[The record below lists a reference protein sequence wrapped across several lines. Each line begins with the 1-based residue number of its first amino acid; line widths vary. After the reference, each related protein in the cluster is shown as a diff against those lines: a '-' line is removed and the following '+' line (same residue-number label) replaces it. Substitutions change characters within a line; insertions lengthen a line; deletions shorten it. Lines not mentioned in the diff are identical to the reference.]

1 MMKSW
6 VASKMAIFDNIKSI
20 LFPKPLVL
28 ENGKEVKRPFRSGL
42 VASVI
47 MLVLVAVSMDATNFS
62 MSLLISR
69 GSKFFVI
76 LKKMVPP
83 NWDYLPK
90 VWDPMFQT
98 IGMSI
103 FGTFLAGLVGLPLAY
118 FSAVNMND
126 KKIIRAIF
134 RFVMSIFR
142 TIPVLMLAL
151 ILTYVFGIGTFTG
164 MMALFLFTTA
174 ILAKMTYEQIEL
186 VDMGPF
192 EASLSAGT
200 SRAKAF
206 VVSIVPQISGFYIST
221 LLYNLEMN
229 IRSAAILGYVGAGGI
244 GILMNDRISLRMY
257 ADLSVVLLLL
267 LITVVAIEA
276 LSRAIRKR
284 LV

>member
-1 MMKSW
+1 M
-6 VASKMAIFDNIKSI
+6 SKLKQI
-20 LFPKPLVL
+20 LFPMPYVL

-42 VASVI
+42 VVSI
-47 MLVLVAVSMDATNFS
+47 ILLILVAISMDVTRFDLG
-62 MSLLISR
+62 LLMRR
-69 GSKFFVI
+69 GDKFFVI

-83 NWDYLPK
+83 NWSYLPK
-90 VWDPMFQT
+90 VWVPMFQT

-103 FGTFLAGLVGLPLAY
+103 FGTFLAGIFGLPLAY
-118 FSAVNMND
+118 YSAVNMNEHT
-126 KKIIRAIF
+126 IIRTVF
-134 RFVMSIFR
+134 RFIMSIFR

-151 ILTYVFGIGTFTG
+151 VLTYIFGIGTFTG
-164 MMALFLFTTA
+164 MMALFLFTTS

-200 SRAKAF
+200 SRIKAF
-206 VVSIVPQISGFYIST
+206 TVSIVPQISGFYLST

-257 ADLSVVLLLL
+257 DDLSVVLILLL
-267 LITVVAIEA
+267 VTVLVIEG
-276 LSRAIRKR
+276 LSRSIRKR
-284 LV
+284 LL

>member
-1 MMKSW
+1 MEQIWS
-6 VASKMAIFDNIKSI
+6 AFKSI
-20 LFPKPLVL
+20 LFPKPLIL

-42 VASVI
+42 FASIILVI
-47 MLVLVAVSMDATNFS
+47 
-62 MSLLISR
+62 LISIAMDVTKFDMGVLFRR
-69 GSKFFVI
+69 GDKFLVI
-76 LKKMVPP
+76 LKKMFPP

-90 VWDPMFQT
+90 VWVPMFQT

-103 FGTFLAGLVGLPLAY
+103 FGTFLAGIFGLPLGY
-118 FSAVNMND
+118 YSAVNMND
-126 KKIIRAIF
+126 NKVMRTVF

-151 ILTYVFGIGTFTG
+151 ILTYIFGIGTFTG
-164 MMALFLFTTA
+164 MMALFLFTTS

-186 VDMGPF
+186 TDMGPF
-192 EASLSAGT
+192 EASLSSGT
-200 SRAKAF
+200 TRLQAF

-257 ADLSVVLLLL
+257 ADLSVVLILLL
-267 LITVVAIEA
+267 VSVVAIES
-276 LSRAIRKR
+276 LSRTIRKR
-284 LV
+284 LL

>member
-1 MMKSW
+1 MKE
-6 VASKMAIFDNIKSI
+6 IKSI
-20 LFPKPLVL
+20 FFPKPLVL
-28 ENGKEVKRPFRSGL
+28 DNGKEVKRPFRSGL
-42 VASVI
+42 LASII
-47 MLVLVAVSMDATNFS
+47 MLVLVGISMDVANFDIG
-62 MSLLISR
+62 LLIRR
-69 GSKFFVI
+69 GDKFLVI
-76 LKKMVPP
+76 LRKMVPP

-103 FGTFLAGLVGLPLAY
+103 FGTFLAGLFGLPLAY
-118 FSAVNMND
+118 YSAVNMND
-126 KKIIRAIF
+126 NRIMRTLF
-134 RFVMSIFR
+134 RFFMSIFR
-142 TIPVLMLAL
+142 TVPVLMLAL
-151 ILTYVFGIGTFTG
+151 ILTYIFGIGTFTG
-164 MMALFLFTTA
+164 MMALFLFTTS

-200 SRAKAF
+200 SRMKAF
-206 VVSIVPQISGFYIST
+206 VVSIVPQISGFYISN

-257 ADLSVVLLLL
+257 ADLSVVLILLL
-267 LITVVAIEA
+267 VTVVIIET

>member
-1 MMKSW
+1 MKTLLD
-6 VASKMAIFDNIKSI
+6 KIKSI
-20 LFPKPLVL
+20 LYPKPLTL
-28 ENGKEVKRPFRSGL
+28 SNGKEVKRPFRSGL
-42 VASVI
+42 LASII
-47 MLVLVAVSMDATNFS
+47 MLVLVAISMDATNFNVS
-62 MSLLISR
+62 VLVSR
-69 GSKFFVI
+69 GDRFFVI

-83 NWDYLPK
+83 NWSYLPK
-90 VWDPMFQT
+90 VWEPMFQT

-103 FGTFLAGLVGLPLAY
+103 FGTFLAGIVGLPLAY
-118 FSAVNMND
+118 YSAVNMND
-126 KKIIRAIF
+126 RKIMRTLF

-164 MMALFLFTTA
+164 MMALFLFTA
-174 ILAKMTYEQIEL
+174 SILAKMTYEQIEL

-200 SRAKAF
+200 SRLKAF

-267 LITVVAIEA
+267 LATVVAIET

-284 LV
+284 LI